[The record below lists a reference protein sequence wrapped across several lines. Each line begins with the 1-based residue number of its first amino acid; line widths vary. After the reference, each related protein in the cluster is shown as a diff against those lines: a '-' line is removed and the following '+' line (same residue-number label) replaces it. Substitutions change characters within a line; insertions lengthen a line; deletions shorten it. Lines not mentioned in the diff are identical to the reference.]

1 VRDEIEIYARANVQP
16 FGINPASVESH
27 RRYAEKFKFP
37 FPLLSDPGREVARA
51 YGALKLGGLGIQRSV
66 VLVGQ
71 DGRVRF
77 AERGAPGPDRSLKG
91 L

>member
-1 VRDEIEIYARANVQP
+1 MRDEIEIYRRANVQP

-37 FPLLSDPGREVARA
+37 FPLLSDPRRQVARA

-71 DGRVRF
+71 DGKVRF

>member
-1 VRDEIEIYARANVQP
+1 MRDEIEQYRKANVQP
-16 FGINPASVESH
+16 LGVNPGSLESH
-27 RRYAEKFKFP
+27 RRYVEKFKFP
-37 FPLLSDPGREVARA
+37 FPLLVDTGKETAKA

-77 AERGAPGPDRSLKG
+77 AKQGAPGPDESLAG